1 MPQRPKPPAMMVMP
15 SNNSPARASTA
26 SFFTLSTMVSPYSR
40 ARGLSRT
47 GSACLSVADEKA
59 ASPHLFGSW
68 RTVSPEPRKNSTL
81 DELFSG
87 RVA

>member
-26 SFFTLSTMVSPYSR
+26 SFFTLSTMVSPCSEPYTS
-40 ARGLSRT
+40 G
-47 GSACLSVADEKA
+47 V
-59 ASPHLFGSW
+59 W
-68 RTVSPEPRKNSTL
+68 RTVSPEPRINSTL
-81 DELFSG
+81 DELFSR